1 MRYLAICLGLFFFS
15 CGDSPSK
22 KSSPNTETQ
31 VESKPKYDLQRKQM
45 IANESTR
52 WGGMATPKNFDFNVV
67 NDSTFTISSE
77 FEHPFL
83 EKEVR
88 FTYTYEYTSSLDS
101 IKNKGNDLTKKEILV
116 EGEYIESKLF

>member
-1 MRYLAICLGLFFFS
+1 MRYLAICLGLIFFS
-15 CGDSPSK
+15 CSDSPSK
-22 KSSPNTETQ
+22 NSS
-31 VESKPKYDLQRKQM
+31 SKPKYDSQRKQM
-45 IANESTR
+45 IAQESTR
-52 WGGMATPKNFDFNVV
+52 WMGMATPKNFDFNVV

-77 FEHPFL
+77 FKHPFL

-101 IKNKGNDLTKKEILV
+101 IKASELSKSEVLV